1 MNGNFRKPEF
11 VKRYEYTYYDLETP
25 LNAIVANNARQTK
38 DNYRFVVDNSSEA
51 NPIDWYNAYLEVDF
65 QLVTLADSTVGIVGG
80 NIDNENKICTT
91 TNGHTFIKEIQVE
104 CNGIS
109 VYTNMKANESS
120 NALTLL
126 KYTKSYADSI
136 GKDQFF
142 YVDGP
147 TGLAEARST
156 EDDYNEGFAKR
167 KKLTDAAAVNKISIP
182 LNLYSYFAAFKNQLH
197 PNIKT
202 NILIKLEND
211 NNIIFRKGAAPDSKV
226 IVTKMRLWCPKIIFN
241 GLGMKEYTEKY
252 LKPKKWTYLKEHHEI
267 IQTTAVNSYFR
278 ISTGIRRPR
287 HVLVWVVNNVKYNS
301 QQGNIFSFNTFAV
314 GTANRYFTKYERDDD
329 VNPALLWEMI
339 KLKIREQTLKY
350 AKNKK
355 AKTLKMEDE
364 LEKRI
369 NLLQNMIDYNGTGEQ
384 EKLDAT
390 KEQELKKAELER
402 IIEYRTN
409 GAILRA
415 KCRWHNEG
423 EKNTKYFLNLEKRHY
438 KNGVINQLKTGENE
452 FVTSDKEILSEC
464 ETFYKNLYSSH
475 LDASRNDFQN
485 DNFFSVDTNTKVL
498 DDRERQ
504 TCEGFIT
511 KQECLQALKDME
523 PNKTPGSDGLP
534 AEFYKIFWNE
544 ISDYLINSINH
555 AFGNGQLSVTQRRG
569 IIKLIPKKDT
579 ETNLIKNWRP
589 ITLLNCDYK
598 IAAKAIANRI
608 KNVLPN
614 MINNDQ
620 TGFIKGRFIGE
631 NIRLIDGVIQ
641 FAAAKNI
648 SGLLLFLDFEKAF
661 DTVEWTFIQRTFKH
675 FNFGPSIIN

>member
-136 GKDQFF
+136 GEDQFF

-147 TGLAEARST
+147 TGLAEARSN
-156 EDDYNEGFAKR
+156 EEDYNEGFAKR
-167 KKLTDAAAVNKISIP
+167 KKRTDGAVVSKISIP

-202 NILIKLEND
+202 NILIRLEND

-226 IVTKMRLWCPKIIFN
+226 VLTKMRLWCPKIIFN

-287 HVLVWVVNNVKYNS
+287 HVLIWVVNNAKYNS

-314 GTANRYFTKYERDDD
+314 GTANRYFTKAQLE
-329 VNPALLWEMI
+329 VNNSIYYPQLEMTSDEESRLYRALLSFNSAYNDFLSGPLI
-339 KLKIREQTLKY
+339 TRDNFKKIFGMLYFDLRNQE
-350 AKNKK
+350 
-355 AKTLKMEDE
+355 EDVKDSVVSLTFRYE
-364 LEKRI
+364 L
-369 NLLQNMIDYNGTGEQ
+369 
-384 EKLDAT
+384 
-390 KEQELKKAELER
+390 
-402 IIEYRTN
+402 N
-409 GAILRA
+409 GAPGAGYTVNALVL
-415 KCRWHNEG
+415 HE
-423 EKNTKYFLNLEKRHY
+423 
-438 KNGVINQLKTGENE
+438 
-452 FVTSDKEILSEC
+452 KEIE
-464 ETFYKNLYSSH
+464 LYT
-475 LDASRNDFQN
+475 AS
-485 DNFFSVDTNTKVL
+485 
-498 DDRERQ
+498 
-504 TCEGFIT
+504 G
-511 KQECLQALKDME
+511 
-523 PNKTPGSDGLP
+523 
-534 AEFYKIFWNE
+534 
-544 ISDYLINSINH
+544 
-555 AFGNGQLSVTQRRG
+555 
-569 IIKLIPKKDT
+569 KL
-579 ETNLIKNWRP
+579 LIK
-589 ITLLNCDYK
+589 
-598 IAAKAIANRI
+598 A
-608 KNVLPN
+608 
-614 MINNDQ
+614 
-620 TGFIKGRFIGE
+620 
-631 NIRLIDGVIQ
+631 
-641 FAAAKNI
+641 
-648 SGLLLFLDFEKAF
+648 
-661 DTVEWTFIQRTFKH
+661 
-675 FNFGPSIIN
+675 